1 MERRYQLRRVR
12 RVCCAGCG
20 GRTGLLSRS
29 RSRSVGGAGRRTQV
43 GWCQELD
50 FCPAAYRW
58 AWPPALPGLF
68 MQPATPE
75 RPLTAR
81 TRRTGSHTQGGRRD
95 SRATQSQQFCGRGA
109 RGVRGGGDGCEGWDV
124 RARPATGWGGGMPYV
139 GTRVTSHWKACPH
152 EAVVD
157 RAPAGGGGG
166 GGGAPA
172 PPPRPPP
179 GGGGGGAPHPPPG
192 PPPPRRGGAGCAGWL
207 RQAGLSLPRFL
218 QSRGMPGPLAFP
230 AFPPLAPLRSTLSF
244 PSPLPLPEVFGV
256 VPKGLQAPFVNLAV
270 DRVGVDGVSGAATDP
285 RVPLVLACNM
295 ETRQGWGPDGGWEGA
310 APPRPPGPAS
320 VV

>member
-152 EAVVD
+152 LRHEAVVD

-166 GGGAPA
+166 GGGGGRRRRRRVRWVVAAGRFEPSSLPPIAGHAGPPRLPCLPPPCTAAQHAILPLA
-172 PPPRPPP
+172 PPP
-179 GGGGGGAPHPPPG
+179 
-192 PPPPRRGGAGCAGWL
+192 
-207 RQAGLSLPRFL
+207 
-218 QSRGMPGPLAFP
+218 
-230 AFPPLAPLRSTLSF
+230 T
-244 PSPLPLPEVFGV
+244 
-256 VPKGLQAPFVNLAV
+256 
-270 DRVGVDGVSGAATDP
+270 
-285 RVPLVLACNM
+285 
-295 ETRQGWGPDGGWEGA
+295 
-310 APPRPPGPAS
+310 
-320 VV
+320 